1 MIDTGDGL
9 HRQWLLNDLHN
20 IFLFFYK
27 LQMAKKTNA
36 YSKFVRASNKEN
48 KFLTVEYINKDWVE
62 KMLDFVP
69 LCKEENKELFI
80 GKVIELL
87 VASNGFAMYE
97 LIKLQEENKLVSAF
111 DYNAEKRDEL
121 TALMA

>member
-1 MIDTGDGL
+1 
-9 HRQWLLNDLHN
+9 
-20 IFLFFYK
+20 
-27 LQMAKKTNA
+27 MAKKTNA

-48 KFLTVEYINKDWVE
+48 KFLTVEYINKDGVE
-62 KMLDFVP
+62 KTLDFVP

-80 GKVIELL
+80 TKVIELL
-87 VASNGFAMYE
+87 VGSNGFAMYE

-121 TALMA
+121 TDLMA